1 MNSDRQTSL
10 LNLLKFWRKWKAWL
24 PNGSWSPGKNCSKLT
39 LTKGP
44 SSLSP
49 STSATAPS
57 LSHKITSAAGSCS
70 CPFLLLPK
78 RKIKGHGCSCYCH
91 LELCCYSFCSRW
103 MHRLTDR
110 HKVQNLGVLIY
121 LFILV
126 LKWER
131 TQIRD
136 SKFKS
141 SSITYYSVTLN
152 DI

>member
-1 MNSDRQTSL
+1 
-10 LNLLKFWRKWKAWL
+10 
-24 PNGSWSPGKNCSKLT
+24 
-39 LTKGP
+39 
-44 SSLSP
+44 
-49 STSATAPS
+49 
-57 LSHKITSAAGSCS
+57 
-70 CPFLLLPK
+70 
-78 RKIKGHGCSCYCH
+78 
-91 LELCCYSFCSRW
+91 
-103 MHRLTDR
+103 
-110 HKVQNLGVLIY
+110 LGVLIY